1 MAVPDAFVHCESLV
15 RAADKD
21 RFLACLFAPAD
32 RRRALMALY
41 AFNVEIAAIRERAGE
56 PLAGEV
62 RLQWWREVV
71 DGARREEARAHP
83 VAAALIDTLALYALP
98 VADLVDLIEARAFD
112 LYNDPVPTVA
122 ALEGYARRTSSALMA
137 LAARV
142 LGDRETVVDAAGPAG
157 IAYAM
162 VGLLRAF
169 AFHTSRGQ
177 LFVPLESLVRH
188 AVAPQD
194 VLAGKASLGLAATLA
209 EMRGH
214 VRRHLAAG
222 RAPVAAA
229 PAAIIPAL
237 LPAALVPGYLARME
251 RADYDP
257 FRTVVEVPQWRRQ
270 WVLWR
275 AARRGIRL
283 PGA

>member
-15 RAADKD
+15 RTADKD

-32 RRRALMALY
+32 RRRGLLALY

-62 RLQWWREVV
+62 RLQWWRDVLEG
-71 DGARREEARAHP
+71 DRNEEARAHP
-83 VAAALIDTLALYALP
+83 VAAALIDTLARHSLP
-98 VADLVDLIEARAFD
+98 IADLVDLIEARAFD
-112 LYNDPVPTVA
+112 LYNDPMPTVA
-122 ALEGYARRTSSALMA
+122 GLEAYARRTSSALMA

-142 LGDRETVVDAAGPAG
+142 LGDPETVKEAVTPAG

-162 VGLLRAF
+162 AGLLRAF
-169 AFHTSRGQ
+169 AFHASRGQ
-177 LFVPLESLVRH
+177 LFVPLEILVRH

-194 VLAGKASLGLAATLA
+194 VLAGRASSGLAAALA
-209 EMRGH
+209 EMRGLVH
-214 VRRHLAAG
+214 RHLAAG

-237 LPAALVPGYLARME
+237 LPVALVPGYLARMV

-257 FRTVVEVPQWRRQ
+257 FHTVVDVPQWRRQ

>member
-32 RRRALMALY
+32 RRRALLALY

-56 PLAGEV
+56 PFAGEV
-62 RLQWWREVV
+62 RLQWWRDVLE
-71 DGARREEARAHP
+71 GARSEEARAHP
-83 VAAALIDTLALYALP
+83 VAAALLDTLARHPLS
-98 VADLVDLIEARAFD
+98 VADLLDLIESRAFD
-112 LYNDPVPTVA
+112 LYNDPMPTVA

-142 LGDRETVVDAAGPAG
+142 LGDPETAVDAAGPAG
-157 IAYAM
+157 TAYA
-162 VGLLRAF
+162 VAGLLRVF
-169 AFHTSRGQ
+169 ALHASRGQ
-177 LFVPLESLVRH
+177 LFVPLEILVRH

-194 VLAGKASLGLAATLA
+194 VLAGKASPGLAAALA
-209 EMRGH
+209 EMRGN

-222 RAPVAAA
+222 RAPAAAA

-237 LPAALVPGYLARME
+237 LPVTLVPGYLARME
-251 RADYDP
+251 RPDYDP

-283 PGA
+283 PSA